1 MDDLA
6 TDIIVLN
13 QRDNVATMRRTMKSG
28 VAVAVGDYWVELR
41 QTIPAG
47 HKVALFSISAG
58 QELLKY
64 GQVIGFAKTDIE
76 SGDWVHTHNV
86 LLKSVGRDYG
96 FCEETTECF
105 LDALGLAGPQGPG
118 NEGPEGSRVGNVCLD
133 ERFDYS

>member
-96 FCEETTECF
+96 FCEETTELPPWEGDTDTF
-105 LDALGLAGPQGPG
+105 HGYARHGGKAGTR
-118 NEGPEGSRVGNVCLD
+118 N
-133 ERFDYS
+133 